1 MAQKRVSR
9 SRKRDLEQPDR
20 FTNFTHNLL
29 QFATKHKVY
38 LSVALGLI
46 ITLSIAIAG
55 MLYFANKAEDKAL
68 ALLAQSQNKYQTIIK
83 NSSPDQAYLDVAND
97 FKLIMQKYP
106 GKMGGK
112 LAQFMFANICYQA
125 GYYDQA
131 IELYNQSL
139 SDFGDNPFIKNLILS
154 SLGYSH
160 EAKKEYKPAAKYFEM
175 LVSSPDYSMK
185 DEALFNLA
193 QIYAG
198 MGNYERRL
206 NAFKKIISD
215 HKDSMYLEVAK
226 ESIPG

>member
-1 MAQKRVSR
+1 MARKRVSR

-20 FTNFTHNLL
+20 FTNFAQNLL

-38 LSVALGLI
+38 LCTALGLI
-46 ITLSIAIAG
+46 ITLSIAIAA

-83 NSSPDQAYLDVAND
+83 NSSPDQAYSDVADD
-97 FKLIMQKYP
+97 FKLIMQKYS
-106 GKMGGK
+106 GKIGGK
-112 LAQFMFANICYQA
+112 LARFMFANICYQA
-125 GYYDQA
+125 GKYDQA

-160 EAKKEYKPAAKYFEM
+160 EAKKEFKTAAKYFEM
-175 LVSSPDYSMK
+175 LVSAPDYRMK

-198 MGNYERRL
+198 MGNYDRRL
-206 NAFKKIISD
+206 NALKKIVSD
-215 HKDSMYLEVAK
+215 YNDSMYLEIAK
-226 ESIPG
+226 ENIPG

>member
-38 LSVALGLI
+38 LSTALGLM
-46 ITLSIAIAG
+46 ITFSIAIAG
-55 MLYFANKAEDKAL
+55 WLYFANRAEDKAL
-68 ALLAQSQNKYQTIIK
+68 ALLAKSQNKYQTIIK
-83 NSSPDQAYLDVAND
+83 NSSPDQAYLDVADD

-112 LAQFMFANICYQA
+112 LAQFIFANICYQA

-139 SDFGDNPFIKNLILS
+139 YDFGDNPFINNLILG

-175 LVSSPDYSMK
+175 LVSNPDYSMK
-185 DEALFNLA
+185 DESLFNLA

-198 MGNYERRL
+198 MGNFEQRL
-206 NAFKKIISD
+206 NALKTIISD
-215 HKDSMYLEVAK
+215 YKDSMYFEIAK

>member
-1 MAQKRVSR
+1 MSR

-38 LSVALGLI
+38 LSTALVLI
-46 ITLSIAIAG
+46 ITFSIAIAG
-55 MLYFANKAEDKAL
+55 WLYFANRAEDKAL
-68 ALLAQSQNKYQTIIK
+68 ALLAKSQNKYQTIIK
-83 NSSPDQAYLDVAND
+83 NSSPDQAYLDVANY
-97 FKLIMQKYP
+97 FKLIMQKYS

-112 LAQFMFANICYQA
+112 LAQFIFANICYQA

-139 SDFGDNPFIKNLILS
+139 SDFGDNPFINNLILG

-175 LVSSPDYSMK
+175 LVSNPDYSMK
-185 DEALFNLA
+185 DESLFNLA

-198 MGNYERRL
+198 MGNFEQRL
-206 NAFKKIISD
+206 NALKTIISD
-215 HKDSMYLEVAK
+215 YKDSMYLEIAK

>member
-1 MAQKRVSR
+1 MSR

-38 LSVALGLI
+38 LATALGLI

-55 MLYFANKAEDKAL
+55 WLYFANRAEDKAL
-68 ALLAQSQNKYQTIIK
+68 ALLAKSQNKYQTIIK
-83 NSSPDQAYLDVAND
+83 NSSPDQAYLDVADD

-112 LAQFMFANICYQA
+112 LAQFIFANICYQA

-139 SDFGDNPFIKNLILS
+139 SDFGDNPFINNLILG

-175 LVSSPDYSMK
+175 LVSNPDYSMK
-185 DEALFNLA
+185 DESLFNLA

-198 MGNYERRL
+198 MGNFEQRL
-206 NAFKKIISD
+206 NALKTIISD
-215 HKDSMYLEVAK
+215 YKDSMYFEIAK

>member
-1 MAQKRVSR
+1 MSR

-20 FTNFTHNLL
+20 LTNFAQNLL
-29 QFATKHKVY
+29 QFATKHKIY
-38 LSVALGLI
+38 LSTALGLV

-55 MLYFANKAEDKAL
+55 WLYFANKAEDKAL
-68 ALLAQSQNKYQTIIK
+68 ALLAQSQNKYQAIIE
-83 NSSPDQAYLDVAND
+83 NSTPELAYLDVAND
-97 FKLIMQKYP
+97 FKLIMQKYS

-112 LAQFMFANICYQA
+112 LAQFIFANICYQA

-139 SDFGDNPFIKNLILS
+139 SDFGDNPFIKNLILN

-175 LVSSPDYSMK
+175 LVSASDYRMK

-198 MGNYERRL
+198 TGNSERRL
-206 NAFKKIISD
+206 NALKTIISD
-215 HKDSMYLEVAK
+215 YKDSIYLEIAK
-226 ESIPG
+226 ESLPG

>member
-20 FTNFTHNLL
+20 FANFTHNLL
-29 QFATKHKVY
+29 QFATKHKVC
-38 LSVALGLI
+38 LSTALGLI

-55 MLYFANKAEDKAL
+55 WLYFANKAEEKAL
-68 ALLAQSQNKYQTIIK
+68 SLLAQSQNKYQAIIE
-83 NSSPDQAYLDVAND
+83 NSTPDLAYLDVAND
-97 FKLIMQKYP
+97 FKLIMQKYS

-112 LAQFMFANICYQA
+112 LAQFIFANICYQA
-125 GYYDQA
+125 GDYDQA

-154 SLGYSH
+154 NLGYSH
-160 EAKKEYKPAAKYFEM
+160 EAKIEYKPAAKYFEM
-175 LVSSPDYSMK
+175 LVSAPDYSMK

-198 MGNYERRL
+198 MGNYEQRL
-206 NAFKKIISD
+206 NALKKIVSD
-215 HKDSMYLEVAK
+215 YKDSMYLEIAK

>member
-1 MAQKRVSR
+1 MVRKRVSR

-20 FTNFTHNLL
+20 LTNFAQNLL
-29 QFATKHKVY
+29 QFATKHKIY
-38 LSVALGLI
+38 LSTALGLV

-55 MLYFANKAEDKAL
+55 WLYFANKAEDKAL
-68 ALLAQSQNKYQTIIK
+68 ALLAQSQNKYQAIIE
-83 NSSPDQAYLDVAND
+83 NSTPELAYLDVAND
-97 FKLIMQKYP
+97 FKLIMQKYS

-112 LAQFMFANICYQA
+112 LAQFIFANICYQA

-139 SDFGDNPFIKNLILS
+139 SDFGDNPFIKNLILN

-175 LVSSPDYSMK
+175 LVSASDYRMK

-198 MGNYERRL
+198 TGNSERRL
-206 NAFKKIISD
+206 NALKTIISD
-215 HKDSMYLEVAK
+215 YKDSIYLEIAK
-226 ESIPG
+226 ESLPG

>member
-1 MAQKRVSR
+1 MARKRVSR

-20 FTNFTHNLL
+20 FTNFAQNLL

-38 LSVALGLI
+38 LSIALGLI

-55 MLYFANKAEDKAL
+55 MLYFANKAEDEAL

-97 FKLIMQKYP
+97 FKLIMQKYS
-106 GKMGGK
+106 GKIGAK
-112 LAQFMFANICYQA
+112 LARFMFANICYKA

-139 SDFGDNPFIKNLILS
+139 SDFVDNPFIKNLILS

-160 EAKKEYKPAAKYFEM
+160 EAKKEFKTAAKYFGM
-175 LVSSPDYSMK
+175 LVSAPDYSMK

-198 MGNYERRL
+198 TGNYDRRL
-206 NAFKKIISD
+206 NALKKIVSD
-215 HKDSMYLEVAK
+215 YNDSMYFEIAK